1 MALNITAQNIDGKC
15 DNKCDYSYDYP
26 KTNVVATN
34 NGSYISLK
42 TESNDN
48 SVIYNTDKFSIG
60 ETYITF
66 PSVHHFNNQAIG
78 GEILIEHI
86 NESGGNNLYVCIPVS
101 SKGSASAGTQ
111 FLTAIL
117 NKVRANAPSS
127 GESTNV
133 NTSNFSLNSF
143 VVNKPFYS
151 YTGNDIN
158 GGTSSFIV
166 YGDMY
171 NVNISQNLV
180 NEMSDIIK
188 PNSYL
193 PTSSQGLYYNS
204 KGPSTQKKEG
214 IYISCRPTG
223 SSGTTDVSTTST
235 SSSSSSESLFDTP
248 EGSEVMWVIISII
261 IMLVLFFILNYM
273 YNYFT
278 TSGLKPLKTKGS
290 STGSTS

>member
-1 MALNITAQNIDGKC
+1 MALNISAQNIYGNC

-26 KTNVVATN
+26 KTNVVATTSS
-34 NGSYISLK
+34 SYISLK

-48 SVIYNTDKFSIG
+48 SVLYNTDKFSIG

-66 PSVHHFNNQAIG
+66 PSVHHFNNKALG

-86 NESGGNNLYVCIPVS
+86 NESGGNNLYVCIPIS
-101 SKGSASAGTQ
+101 NKGSSSAGTD
-111 FLTAIL
+111 FLTGIL
-117 NKVRANAPSS
+117 NNVRANAPSS

-143 VVNKPFYS
+143 IVDKPFYS

-166 YGDMY
+166 FGDMF
-171 NVNISQNLV
+171 NVNLSQNLI
-180 NEMSDIIK
+180 NEMSEIVK
-188 PNSYL
+188 PSSYV
-193 PTSSQGLYYNS
+193 PSASQGLYYNS
-204 KGPSTQKKEG
+204 KGPSTKKKEG

-223 SSGTTDVSTTST
+223 SSGTTNVSTTTTT
-235 SSSSSSESLFDTP
+235 SSSSDSLFDTP
-248 EGSEVMWVIISII
+248 GGKDAMWVIFSVILL
-261 IMLVLFFILNYM
+261 LVLFFILNYM

-290 STGSTS
+290 SSSSS